1 MTTQFTTLIGVL
13 LFSAMSAQASELPAE
28 QPDLVTV
35 SLQDATQ
42 LAVGRSFRIRQSEA
56 ERNAQVEK
64 RRGSWAEVG
73 PRVKGEYNEV
83 HLREPVK
90 ASFGPQSI
98 TIRPEL
104 TRSASLTVAQP
115 ITGALALVTKARFEG
130 KQEDFKDL
138 KLRQTRSD
146 VAFQASELW
155 LKAFEMK
162 RQLEIAEFAVRVAS
176 SQASDAQALERA
188 GRLNHADSL
197 RLQLAVSEARSGLAR
212 AKAGSDISFAALREV
227 LGLRPEVKIELK
239 GGLPKLPNPPA
250 LDKALSTALENRL
263 ERKQAALG
271 VVLAEYGKKFAYTQ
285 FVPSVNAFAKSERTI
300 GQLPLGAQAFQHTYG
315 ITASWDL
322 WSNGSSTFAVRE
334 AVQNA
339 AAAEEGRRSVDNMIR
354 LDVQQAVASLSA
366 AGESLAAAS
375 QAVTQAEEVYRIQ
388 AVRFK
393 TGAILSSDLLLA
405 QNARDAAQV
414 RLANAET
421 DLVLSNLKTQKA
433 LGFELP
439 QI

>member
-1 MTTQFTTLIGVL
+1 MNVQVTMFLGVL
-13 LFSAMSAQASELPAE
+13 FVGSLSAKAAEVPGDQANTVS
-28 QPDLVTV
+28 V

-42 LAVGRSFRIRQSEA
+42 LAIGRSFRIRQSEA

-104 TRSASLTVAQP
+104 TRSASLTVVQP
-115 ITGALALVTKARFEG
+115 ITGAVALVTKAKFEG
-130 KQEDFKDL
+130 KQEDLKDL
-138 KLRQTRSD
+138 RLKQTRSE
-146 VAFQASELW
+146 VAFQASETW

-162 RQLEIAEFAVRVAS
+162 RQLEIAAFAVRVAS
-176 SQASDAQALERA
+176 SQASDAQAMERA

-212 AKAGSDISFAALREV
+212 AKAGSDMAFAALREV
-227 LGLRPEVKIELK
+227 LGVRPETKIELR
-239 GGLPKLPNPPA
+239 GGLPKLGNPPT
-250 LDKALSTALENRL
+250 LDKALTMAFENRL

-271 VVLAEYGKKFAYTQ
+271 VVLAEYGKKFAYTN

-334 AVQNA
+334 AAQNA

-354 LDVQQAVASLSA
+354 LDVQQAA
-366 AGESLAAAS
+366 AAFAAAEESLTAAN
-375 QAVTQAEEVYRIQ
+375 QAVAQAEEVYRIQ

-393 TGAILSSDLLLA
+393 TGAILSSELLLA

-414 RLANAET
+414 RLATAET

-433 LGFELP
+433 LGSELP
-439 QI
+439 QL

>member
-1 MTTQFTTLIGVL
+1 
-13 LFSAMSAQASELPAE
+13 
-28 QPDLVTV
+28 
-35 SLQDATQ
+35 
-42 LAVGRSFRIRQSEA
+42 
-56 ERNAQVEK
+56 
-64 RRGSWAEVG
+64 
-73 PRVKGEYNEV
+73 
-83 HLREPVK
+83 
-90 ASFGPQSI
+90 
-98 TIRPEL
+98 
-104 TRSASLTVAQP
+104 
-115 ITGALALVTKARFEG
+115 LALVTKARFEG

>member
-1 MTTQFTTLIGVL
+1 MSTQIVSVISLVL
-13 LFSAMSAQASELPAE
+13 FGALSAQAAE
-28 QPDLVTV
+28 QSYEQANSVAV

-42 LAVGRSFRIRQSEA
+42 IAVGRSFRIRQSEA

-73 PRVKGEYNEV
+73 PRVKGEYNEI

-90 ASFGPQSI
+90 ASFGPQPI

-104 TRSASLTVAQP
+104 TRNAALTIAQP
-115 ITGALALVTKARFEG
+115 ITGAAALITKAKFEG
-130 KQEDFKDL
+130 KQEDLKDL
-138 KLRQTRSD
+138 KLRQTRAE

-162 RQLEIAEFAVRVAS
+162 RQLEIADFAVKVAS
-176 SQASDAQALERA
+176 SQASDAQAMERA

-212 AKAGSDISFAALREV
+212 AKAGNDIALAALREV
-227 LGLRPEVKIELK
+227 LGLRPDVKIDLK
-239 GGLPKLPNPPA
+239 GGLPKLSNPPD
-250 LDKALSTALENRL
+250 LSKALNTAFENRL

-285 FVPSVNAFAKSERTI
+285 YMPSVNAFAKAEHNM
-300 GQLPLGAQAFQHTYG
+300 GQLPLGAQAYQHTYG

-322 WSNGSSTFAVRE
+322 WSNGSSAFAVRE
-334 AVQNA
+334 AAQNA
-339 AAAEEGRRSVDNMIR
+339 VAAEEGRRSVDNMIR
-354 LDVQQAVASLSA
+354 IDVQQAVAAFSA
-366 AGESLAAAS
+366 AEESLAAAS

-388 AVRFK
+388 SVRFK
-393 TGAILSSDLLLA
+393 TGAILSSELLLA

-414 RLANAET
+414 RLATAET
-421 DLVLSNLKTQKA
+421 DLVLSSLKTQKA
-433 LGFELP
+433 LGVEAP
-439 QI
+439 QL

>member
-1 MTTQFTTLIGVL
+1 
-13 LFSAMSAQASELPAE
+13 
-28 QPDLVTV
+28 
-35 SLQDATQ
+35 
-42 LAVGRSFRIRQSEA
+42 
-56 ERNAQVEK
+56 
-64 RRGSWAEVG
+64 
-73 PRVKGEYNEV
+73 
-83 HLREPVK
+83 
-90 ASFGPQSI
+90 
-98 TIRPEL
+98 
-104 TRSASLTVAQP
+104 
-115 ITGALALVTKARFEG
+115 
-130 KQEDFKDL
+130 
-138 KLRQTRSD
+138 
-146 VAFQASELW
+146 
-155 LKAFEMK
+155 
-162 RQLEIAEFAVRVAS
+162 
-176 SQASDAQALERA
+176 
-188 GRLNHADSL
+188 
-197 RLQLAVSEARSGLAR
+197 LAR

-354 LDVQQAVASLSA
+354 LDVQQAVASL
-366 AGESLAAAS
+366 AAAS